1 MATNAAACF
10 VQGDQGGT
18 YNGNPLMTAVGISV
32 IEQLLA
38 PGFLDSVKAKGELL
52 KSELLKLS
60 AEFNLEGERGE
71 GLLRALMLGK
81 DIGGKLVELARD
93 QNPEGLLINSPRPN
107 LLRFMPALNVSEDE
121 IRQMANMLRELL
133 KQTA

>member
-1 MATNAAACF
+1 
-10 VQGDQGGT
+10 
-18 YNGNPLMTAVGISV
+18 
-32 IEQLLA
+32 
-38 PGFLDSVKAKGELL
+38 
-52 KSELLKLS
+52 
-60 AEFNLEGERGE
+60 
-71 GLLRALMLGK
+71 MLGK

-93 QNPEGLLINSPRPN
+93 QNPVGLLINSPRPN